1 MQTPVKIPHIILAQ
15 EAANEN
21 TPHTRLQEL
30 AFGSIELTRVV
41 AANARANGELLR
53 ELSSFEDAETRIAV
67 ASNPN
72 TPTDILFKL
81 GIEFPQQLLDNSV
94 FSLLLLENPNLVQD
108 IPEDTLA
115 SLLRL
120 PTVPNAFIEWA
131 LTRKQYASGTREAR
145 SQIMFALAMNPK
157 LSQEALQTLIY
168 EAGKH
173 WTTARVPN
181 VAKLHV
187 NWASEMTTG
196 WKEAAFSVVQKRNIA
211 KDNIEH
217 DQASEPSLWEIGI
230 IPEEFLTALHPNS
243 LREIARQEET
253 PGHIL
258 EMLLQSKMAT
268 KKVRVAVASNLN
280 TPVHILEKLAGEED
294 PEVRRAAF
302 LNPNTPTAIF
312 QLFHKY
318 QNAIT
323 LVTPQRTIA
332 NPQADAQTLC
342 KIAKCQWTHICKEVA
357 SHPNTPTSLLI
368 DFAHHKYWR
377 IRASAAN
384 NPNLPIDLLE
394 QLARDKRLGVRQ
406 GVVLNPNT
414 PTTVLMRLLKDKSW
428 DLRRNIAQHPN
439 VTPAILVSLAKD
451 NYASVRVA
459 VIENPKTPIQLLAQ
473 LATDTD
479 TYVRKSVAQNS
490 RISAAVLMQLGED
503 SRTVVRQAVASNP
516 NTSPLVLTKLAG
528 DEDSTV
534 RIAIAQNLNT
544 PDDVLAYLQA
554 DKYDWIKQTAWK
566 TRQNRN
572 SSISPSSNTSTLH
585 QQPSNQID
593 IDKLPETPIETLL
606 KLLET
611 KDSDIRRA
619 VFANLYQKIASATDI
634 YNVADL
640 LAEISTLADNLDLKI
655 ALARHPHT
663 DTSTLQK
670 FASSPSFRLRRLV
683 AQNPNLCANLLEK
696 LLEDKNSEVRRAALR
711 GLLNQVQANSN
722 REFNTTLNEFL
733 QQWQATQNPNT
744 PDNILIN
751 IAHSKWVIIRE
762 AVALHPQAAMIILNP
777 TNINDYTSIKHNK
790 NNLTLTLLEKLA
802 NDRNLVVKIAVTKNP
817 HVPQNILEHL
827 TTNHHC
833 HSLVHKAAVKT
844 LLQQY
849 PQRAGLFS
857 ERYLSNNSVASISR
871 FFILLHPLTPCEF
884 LSKYFCSSS
893 WLERY
898 ALASNPNTPQH
909 IREHLTHDA
918 NRIVRAAAKAQ
929 I

>member
-1 MQTPVKIPHIILAQ
+1 MQTPVKIPYIILAQ
-15 EAANEN
+15 EAANET

-30 AFGSIELTRVV
+30 TQMSIELTRVV

-53 ELSSFEDAETRIAV
+53 ELSCFEDVETRLAV
-67 ASNPN
+67 ANNPN

-81 GIEFPQQLLDNSV
+81 GIEFPQQLLDNPV
-94 FSLLLLENPNLVQD
+94 FSLLLLENPNLLQD

-131 LTRKQYASGTREAR
+131 LTRKRYASGTR
-145 SQIMFALAMNPK
+145 SQIMFSLAMNPK
-157 LSQEALQTLIY
+157 LSKEALQTLIY

-181 VAKLHV
+181 VASLHV
-187 NWASEMTTG
+187 NWAGEMTTG
-196 WKEAAFSVVQKRNIA
+196 WKEAAFSIVQKRNIA

-217 DQASEPSLWEIGI
+217 HQASEPNLWEIGI

-243 LREIARQEET
+243 LWEIARQEQT
-253 PGHIL
+253 PEHIL
-258 EMLLQSKMAT
+258 EKLLQSNMAT

-302 LNPNTPTAIF
+302 LNPTTPTAIF

-323 LVTPQRTIA
+323 LETPQGTIA

-377 IRASAAN
+377 IRASVAS
-384 NPNLPIDLLE
+384 NPHLPTHLLE

-406 GVVLNPNT
+406 AVALNPNT
-414 PTTVLMRLLKDKSW
+414 PTTLLMRLLKDKSW

-439 VTPAILVSLAKD
+439 VTPAILVTLAKD
-451 NYASVRVA
+451 NYVSVRVA
-459 VIENPKTPIQLLAQ
+459 VIANPKTPIQLLTQ
-473 LATDTD
+473 LATDSD
-479 TYVRKSVAQNS
+479 TYVRKCVAQNS
-490 RISAAVLMQLGED
+490 RISAAILMQLAED
-503 SRTVVRQAVASNP
+503 LSTVVRQSVASNP

-528 DEDSTV
+528 DADTTV
-534 RIAIAQNLNT
+534 RIAVAQNSNT
-544 PDDVLAYLQA
+544 PDEILAYLEA
-554 DKYDWIKQTAWK
+554 DKYDWIKQAAVK

-572 SSISPSSNTSTLH
+572 SSKSPSHNTSDCE
-585 QQPSNQID
+585 QSSNPLD
-593 IDKLPETPIETLL
+593 IASNPDIKTLL
-606 KLLET
+606 KLVET
-611 KDSDIRRA
+611 KDNDVRKV
-619 VFANLYQKIASATDI
+619 VFANLYQKIALTEDI

-640 LAEISTLADNLDLKI
+640 LAEVCTKSDSIDLKI

-683 AQNPNLCANLLEK
+683 AQNPHLSPNLLEK

-722 REFNTTLNEFL
+722 QEFSSTLNEFL

-751 IAHSKWVIIRE
+751 LAHSKWVIIRE
-762 AVALHPQAAMIILNP
+762 AVALHPQVAELILNP
-777 TNINDYTSIKHNK
+777 PNINLPNPLIKDK
-790 NNLTLTLLEKLA
+790 KTNLPVTLLEKLA
-802 NDRNLVVKIAVTKNP
+802 NDKNLVVKIAVTKNP
-817 HVPQNILEHL
+817 HVPQNILEYL
-827 TTNHHC
+827 TTNHYC
-833 HSLVHKAAVKT
+833 ESLVHKAAVKT
-844 LLQQY
+844 LLQRY
-849 PQRAGLFS
+849 PKPAGFFL
-857 ERYLSNNSVASISR
+857 ERYISNNSVASISR
-871 FFILLHPLTPCEF
+871 FFILLHPLTPTH
-884 LSKYFCSSS
+884 LLNKYGCSSS

-909 IREHLTHDA
+909 IREHLTQDA